1 MNVIIVGAGIGGLVS
16 ALCLDAKGHKVKIY
30 EQAEI
35 LSELGAGIQLSPNA
49 TKVLNYLDLFK
60 DLEPYIFEP
69 NSFQFL
75 NFSTGK
81 VITERK
87 LGEAIKKDFN
97 SPNYDIHRAD
107 LQRVL
112 LNKIK
117 VKNIDIHSNMKVTNV
132 GNNKNSAFI
141 EVDGK
146 EIQADLVIGADGIH
160 SKVSD
165 SLFGKKEI
173 IYTGNVAWRMLIPVE
188 ELPENLI
195 LPDTTVWLGPNKHFV
210 TYHVNGGKSIN
221 CVCLV
226 EQDGW
231 LNESWSEKGE
241 IGELKRAY
249 KGWNRTIETL
259 LQHADPNT
267 LYKWALHDRLPMK
280 QWSKGRIIVLGD
292 AAHPM
297 LPFLAQGAAMAI
309 EDGAV
314 LANCIDNFDEV
325 EEALKY
331 FEKIRKPRTSYVQ
344 SAARR
349 NAKVL
354 HLSGL
359 AAILRNLVMGYIGN
373 KIFKKLYSYDALS
386 IMNNNHNN

>member
-87 LGEAIKKDFN
+87 LGKAIKKDFN

-117 VKNIDIHSNMKVTNV
+117 VKNIDIHTNMKVTNV

-146 EIQADLVIGADGIH
+146 KIQADLVIGADGIH

-188 ELPENLI
+188 TLPENLI

-210 TYHVNGGKSIN
+210 TYHVNGGKNLN

-231 LNESWSEKGE
+231 FNESWSEKGE
-241 IGELKRAY
+241 IEELKKAY

-267 LYKWALHDRLPMK
+267 LYKWALNDRLPMK

>member
-87 LGEAIKKDFN
+87 LGKAIKKDFN

-117 VKNIDIHSNMKVTNV
+117 VKNIDIHTNMKVTNV

-146 EIQADLVIGADGIH
+146 KIQADLVIGADGIH

-210 TYHVNGGKSIN
+210 TYHVNGGKSLN

-386 IMNNNHNN
+386 IMNKNQNN

>member
-49 TKVLNYLDLFK
+49 TKVLNYLGLFK

-81 VITERK
+81 VISERK

-188 ELPENLI
+188 ILPENLI

-210 TYHVNGGKSIN
+210 TYHVNGGKNLN

-231 LNESWSEKGE
+231 FNESWSEKGE
-241 IGELKRAY
+241 IEELKKAY

-359 AAILRNLVMGYIGN
+359 AAILRNLVIGYIGN

-386 IMNNNHNN
+386 IMNKNHNN

>member
-49 TKVLNYLDLFK
+49 TKVLNYLGLFK

-81 VITERK
+81 VISERK

-117 VKNIDIHSNMKVTNV
+117 VKNIDFHSNMKVTNV

-188 ELPENLI
+188 ILPENLI

-210 TYHVNGGKSIN
+210 TYHVNGGKNLN

-231 LNESWSEKGE
+231 FNESWSEKGE
-241 IGELKRAY
+241 IEELKKAY

-386 IMNNNHNN
+386 IMNKNHNN

>member
-49 TKVLNYLDLFK
+49 TKVLNYLGLFK

-81 VITERK
+81 VISELK

-146 EIQADLVIGADGIH
+146 EIRADLVIGADGIH

-188 ELPENLI
+188 ILPENLI

-210 TYHVNGGKSIN
+210 TYHVNGGKNLN

-231 LNESWSEKGE
+231 FNESWSEKGE
-241 IGELKRAY
+241 IEELKKAY

-386 IMNNNHNN
+386 IMNKNHNN

>member
-16 ALCLDAKGHKVKIY
+16 ALCLHKKGFKVEIY
-30 EQAEI
+30 EQVGI
-35 LSELGAGIQLSPNA
+35 LSELGAGVQLSPNA
-49 TKVLNYLDLFK
+49 TRVLNHLDLFE
-60 DLEPYIFEP
+60 DLDPYIFEP

-75 NFSTGK
+75 NYSSGK
-81 VITERK
+81 IITERK
-87 LGEAIKKDFN
+87 LGEAIKNDFN

-107 LQRVL
+107 LQKVL
-112 LNKIK
+112 LDKIEAE
-117 VKNIDIHSNMKVTNV
+117 NIDIHTNMKVTSV

-141 EVDGK
+141 EVEEK
-146 EIQADLVIGADGIH
+146 KIEADLIIGADGIH

-173 IYTGNVAWRMLIPVE
+173 IFTGNVAWRMLIPVDL
-188 ELPENLI
+188 LPKNLI

-210 TYHVNGGKSIN
+210 TYHVNGGKNLN

-231 LNESWSEKGE
+231 LNESWSEKGDIE
-241 IGELKRAY
+241 ELKKIY
-249 KGWNRTIETL
+249 KGWNKTIGAL
-259 LQHADPNT
+259 LEHVDPNT
-267 LYKWALHDRLPMK
+267 LYRWALHDRPPME
-280 QWSKGRIIVLGD
+280 QWSKGRISVLGD

-314 LANCIDNFDEV
+314 LANCIDNFDDID
-325 EEALKY
+325 EALNQ

-359 AAILRNLVMGYIGN
+359 AAILRNLVMGYVGN
-373 KIFKKLYSYDALS
+373 KIFNKLYSYDALS
-386 IMNNNHNN
+386 IVNKNQNN

>member
-49 TKVLNYLDLFK
+49 TKVLNYLGLFK

-146 EIQADLVIGADGIH
+146 KIQADLVIGADGIH

-188 ELPENLI
+188 ILPENLI

-210 TYHVNGGKSIN
+210 TYHVNGGKNLN

-231 LNESWSEKGE
+231 FNESWSEKGE

-280 QWSKGRIIVLGD
+280 QWSKGRIVVLGD

>member
-1 MNVIIVGAGIGGLVS
+1 MNIIIVGAGIGGLVS
-16 ALCLDAKGHKVKIY
+16 ALCLNKKGYKVEIY
-30 EQAEI
+30 EQVEA
-35 LSELGAGIQLSPNA
+35 LSELGAGVQLSPNA
-49 TKVLNYLDLFK
+49 TRVLNHLDLFE

-75 NFSTGK
+75 NYSSGK
-81 VITERK
+81 IIVERK

-107 LQRVL
+107 LQKVL
-112 LNKIK
+112 LDKIEAE
-117 VKNIDIHSNMKVTNV
+117 NIDIHTNMKVTSV

-141 EVDGK
+141 EVEEK
-146 EIQADLVIGADGIH
+146 KIEADLIIGADGIH

-173 IYTGNVAWRMLIPVE
+173 IFTGNVAWRMLIPVDL
-188 ELPENLI
+188 LPKNLI
-195 LPDTTVWLGPNKHFV
+195 LPNTTVWLGPNKHFV
-210 TYHVNGGKSIN
+210 TYHVNGGKNLN

-231 LNESWSEKGE
+231 LNESWSEKGDIE
-241 IGELKRAY
+241 ELKKIY
-249 KGWNRTIETL
+249 KGWNKKIGAL
-259 LQHADPNT
+259 LEHVDPNT
-267 LYKWALHDRLPMK
+267 LYRWALHDRPPME
-280 QWSKGRIIVLGD
+280 QWSKGRILVLGD

-314 LANCIDNFDEV
+314 LANCIDNFDDIN
-325 EEALKY
+325 EALNQ
-331 FEKIRKPRTSYVQ
+331 FEKMRKPRTSYVQ

-359 AAILRNLVMGYIGN
+359 AAILRNLVMGYVGN
-373 KIFKKLYSYDALS
+373 KIFNKLYSYDALS
-386 IMNNNHNN
+386 IVNKNHNN

>member
-49 TKVLNYLDLFK
+49 TKVLNYLGLFK

-117 VKNIDIHSNMKVTNV
+117 VKNINIHSNMKVTNV

-146 EIQADLVIGADGIH
+146 KIQADLVIGADGIH

-188 ELPENLI
+188 ILPENLI

-210 TYHVNGGKSIN
+210 TYHVNGGKNLN

-231 LNESWSEKGE
+231 FNESWSEKGE
-241 IGELKRAY
+241 IEELKKAY

-280 QWSKGRIIVLGD
+280 QWSKGRIVVLGD

-386 IMNNNHNN
+386 IMNKNHNN

>member
-16 ALCLDAKGHKVKIY
+16 ALCLHKKGYKVEIY
-30 EQAEI
+30 EQVGI
-35 LSELGAGIQLSPNA
+35 LSELGAGVQLSPNA
-49 TKVLNYLDLFK
+49 TKVLNYLDLLE
-60 DLEPYIFEP
+60 DLKPHIFEP

-75 NFSTGK
+75 NYLSGK
-81 VITERK
+81 VISERK
-87 LGEAIKKDFN
+87 LGEAIKNDFN

-112 LNKIK
+112 LNKIEAE
-117 VKNIDIHSNMKVTNV
+117 NIDVHTSMKVTSV

-146 EIQADLVIGADGIH
+146 EIEADLVIGADGIH

-173 IYTGNVAWRMLIPVE
+173 AFTGNVAWRMLIPVNL
-188 ELPENLI
+188 LPKNLI

-210 TYHVNGGKSIN
+210 TYHVNGGKNLN

-231 LNESWSEKGE
+231 LNESWSEKGDIE
-241 IGELKRAY
+241 ELKRIY
-249 KGWNRTIETL
+249 KGWNRTIRTL
-259 LQHADPNT
+259 LEHADSNT
-267 LYKWALHDRLPMK
+267 LYRWALHDRPPMR
-280 QWSKGRIIVLGD
+280 QWSKGKILVLGD

-314 LANCIDNFDEV
+314 LANCIDYFNDT
-325 EEALKY
+325 EEALKQ
-331 FEKIRKPRTSYVQ
+331 FEIIRKPRTSYVQ

-359 AAILRNLVMGYIGN
+359 AAILRNLVMGYVGN
-373 KIFKKLYSYDALS
+373 KIFNKLYSYDALS
-386 IMNNNHNN
+386 IVNKNHNN

>member
-49 TKVLNYLDLFK
+49 TKVLNYLGLFK

-210 TYHVNGGKSIN
+210 TYHVNGGKNLN

-231 LNESWSEKGE
+231 FNESWSEKGE
-241 IGELKRAY
+241 IEELKKAY

-386 IMNNNHNN
+386 IMNKNHNN

>member
-49 TKVLNYLDLFK
+49 TKVLNYLGLFK

-87 LGEAIKKDFN
+87 LGKAIKKDFN

-117 VKNIDIHSNMKVTNV
+117 VKNIDIHTNMKVTNV

-210 TYHVNGGKSIN
+210 TYHVNGGKSLN

-280 QWSKGRIIVLGD
+280 QWSKGRIVVLGD

>member
-49 TKVLNYLDLFK
+49 TKVLNYLGLFK

-81 VITERK
+81 VISERK

-117 VKNIDIHSNMKVTNV
+117 VKNIDFHSNMKVTNV

-188 ELPENLI
+188 ILPENLI

-210 TYHVNGGKSIN
+210 TYHVNGGKNLN

-231 LNESWSEKGE
+231 FNESWSEKGE
-241 IGELKRAY
+241 IEELKKAY

-386 IMNNNHNN
+386 IVNKNHNN

>member
-49 TKVLNYLDLFK
+49 TKVLNYLGLFK

-81 VITERK
+81 VISERK

-188 ELPENLI
+188 ILPENLI

-210 TYHVNGGKSIN
+210 TYHVNGGKNLN

-231 LNESWSEKGE
+231 FNESWSEKGE
-241 IGELKRAY
+241 IEELKKAY

-259 LQHADPNT
+259 LQHADPNS

-386 IMNNNHNN
+386 IMNKNHNN

>member
-49 TKVLNYLDLFK
+49 TKVLNYLGLFK

-81 VITERK
+81 VISERK

-117 VKNIDIHSNMKVTNV
+117 VKNIDFHSNMKVTNV

-188 ELPENLI
+188 ILPENLI

-210 TYHVNGGKSIN
+210 TYHVNGGKNLN

-231 LNESWSEKGE
+231 FNESWSEKGE
-241 IGELKRAY
+241 IEELKKAY

-359 AAILRNLVMGYIGN
+359 AAIFRNLVMGYIGN

-386 IMNNNHNN
+386 IMNKNHNN

>member
-87 LGEAIKKDFN
+87 LGKAIKKDFN

-117 VKNIDIHSNMKVTNV
+117 VKNIDIHTNMKVTNV

-146 EIQADLVIGADGIH
+146 KIQADLVIGADGIH

-241 IGELKRAY
+241 IGELKRTY

-280 QWSKGRIIVLGD
+280 QWSKGRIVVLGD

>member
-1 MNVIIVGAGIGGLVS
+1 MNIIIVGAGIGGLVS
-16 ALCLDAKGHKVKIY
+16 ALCLHKKGYKVEIY
-30 EQAEI
+30 EQVGI
-35 LSELGAGIQLSPNA
+35 LSELGAGVQLSPNA
-49 TKVLNYLDLFK
+49 TKVLNHLDLFE

-75 NFSTGK
+75 NYSSGK

-87 LGEAIKKDFN
+87 LGEAIKNDFN

-112 LNKIK
+112 LNKIEAE
-117 VKNIDIHSNMKVTNV
+117 NINIHTNMKVTSV

-141 EVDGK
+141 EVEEK
-146 EIQADLVIGADGIH
+146 KIEADLIIGADGIH

-173 IYTGNVAWRMLIPVE
+173 IFTGNVAWRMLIPVDL
-188 ELPENLI
+188 LPKNLI

-210 TYHVNGGKSIN
+210 TYHVNGGKNLN

-231 LNESWSEKGE
+231 LNESWSEKGDIE
-241 IGELKRAY
+241 ELKRIY
-249 KGWNRTIETL
+249 KGWNRKIGTL
-259 LQHADPNT
+259 LEYVDPNT
-267 LYKWALHDRLPMK
+267 LYRWALHDRPPME
-280 QWSKGRIIVLGD
+280 QWSKGRILVLGD

-314 LANCIDNFDEV
+314 LANCIDNFDDID
-325 EEALKY
+325 EALNQ

-349 NAKVL
+349 NAKVF

-359 AAILRNLVMGYIGN
+359 AAILRNLVMGYVGN
-373 KIFKKLYSYDALS
+373 KIFNKLYSYDALS
-386 IMNNNHNN
+386 IVNKNHNN